1 MQEIGKIVSIVKSD
15 RKVHATHVYK
25 RAIAETSVNQ
35 GNKYVAS
42 KRDQLD
48 YFAEI
53 IMLGKNDFDFIL
65 DVFPHEVMHIFIPG
79 SGAIAEGVTERL
91 TRKAADKY
99 GLRMTP
105 TSHSK
110 ETNVIARIEAIVG
123 RNAISSISLSNEQ
136 KSMLKSDFNID
147 KQRYEELKQEIDR
160 KMGEGTFNQLKT
172 ILDKEYN
179 EILSYK
185 TKTDEFQKYRNE
197 SFNEILAFL
206 DKWIEENANKLQ
218 LSEYNRKLNVV
229 QEDAIDLIQ
238 DKENLII
245 YEILEKYKIKDRDID
260 YYYEER

>member
-1 MQEIGKIVSIVKSD
+1 
-15 RKVHATHVYK
+15 
-25 RAIAETSVNQ
+25 
-35 GNKYVAS
+35 
-42 KRDQLD
+42 
-48 YFAEI
+48 
-53 IMLGKNDFDFIL
+53 
-65 DVFPHEVMHIFIPG
+65 
-79 SGAIAEGVTERL
+79 
-91 TRKAADKY
+91 
-99 GLRMTP
+99 
-105 TSHSK
+105 
-110 ETNVIARIEAIVG
+110 
-123 RNAISSISLSNEQ
+123 
-136 KSMLKSDFNID
+136 MLKSDFNID
-147 KQRYEELKQEIDR
+147 KQRYEELKQAIDR